1 MFFLPASVGIF
12 VVIPLQRTFGCLST
26 NPRAAKLFVRAAHLI
41 FLVEIGLVSECWK
54 EISKHHIKTM
64 DWFSSPS
71 NEYGWMKY

>member
-1 MFFLPASVGIF
+1 MSCLPASIGIV

-26 NPRAAKLFVRAAHLI
+26 SPRAAKLFIRAAHLI

-71 NEYGWMKY
+71 NEYDWMKY

>member
-26 NPRAAKLFVRAAHLI
+26 NPRAAKLFIRAAHHI

-54 EISKHHIKTM
+54 EISNYHIKTI

-71 NEYGWMKY
+71 NEYE